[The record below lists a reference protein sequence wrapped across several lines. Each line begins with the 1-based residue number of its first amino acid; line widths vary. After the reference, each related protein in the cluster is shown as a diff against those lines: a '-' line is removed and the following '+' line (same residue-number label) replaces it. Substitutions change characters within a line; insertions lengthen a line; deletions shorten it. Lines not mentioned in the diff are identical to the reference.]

1 MCTESLRVASS
12 SNSLLGASAAIRIH
26 HLKRMMMATSYL
38 LYSVLMI
45 FLTVNSRAKVCAFSN
60 GLRYHNRFNAHIGTR
75 GRGLSDFAPWHP
87 FSKTISRLRRRSAGF
102 EQYTNEQRGSHDF
115 GPQDHRYEA
124 VTTTHS
130 SNAATAMSV
139 LIMLLCVGSFF
150 SVDMTDT
157 STLGR
162 SWSSSYAVSA
172 VHADEWP
179 SSTGIMTKKL
189 PTSIQISEQKALQQT
204 SPDLLARVQR
214 LEDTMVTKTEFSLA
228 FAVLVFALAVTLARM
243 EEQRKE
249 DIARSDANTA
259 RMEEQ
264 RKQDIARMRDDN
276 MPTLMAAVLVP
287 TLMGLLP
294 YFVKA
299 K

>member
-1 MCTESLRVASS
+1 MHTKS
-12 SNSLLGASAAIRIH
+12 
-26 HLKRMMMATSYL
+26 
-38 LYSVLMI
+38 
-45 FLTVNSRAKVCAFSN
+45 FLT
-60 GLRYHNRFNAHIGTR
+60 
-75 GRGLSDFAPWHP
+75 
-87 FSKTISRLRRRSAGF
+87 TISRLRRGSAGF
-102 EQYTNEQRGSHDF
+102 EQFTNEQRGSHDF
-115 GPQDHRYEA
+115 GPQDRRYQA

-139 LIMLLCVGSFF
+139 LIMLVCVGSFF

-179 SSTGIMTKKL
+179 SNNGIMTLKL
-189 PTSIQISEQKALQQT
+189 PTSIQISEQKSLQQT

-228 FAVLVFALAVTLARM
+228 FAVLVFALTVTLARMDGQRKEDIARM